1 MGKIIRN
8 TNYKYIIM
16 NTKDPIGLLAVN
28 ARLVS
33 KQHPETFK
41 LFSEEHL
48 NHINSGDCVK
58 IIHNSERFWFDVL
71 EVKEHKIIGKIS
83 NDLIVNKNI
92 LNTND
97 FYIIDKNCVIDIFK
111 KELIHNIKVLIEI
124 MANAPKFSNLIQVHN
139 YCNEPIFLNTYLKYS
154 N

>member
-1 MGKIIRN
+1 MI
-8 TNYKYIIM
+8 
-16 NTKDPIGLLAVN
+16 
-28 ARLVS
+28 
-33 KQHPETFK
+33 EF
-41 LFSEEHL
+41 
-48 NHINSGDCVK
+48 DCIK
-58 IIHNSERFWFDVL
+58 IIHNNERFWFEVL

-83 NDLIVNKNI
+83 NELIVNKNI
-92 LNTND
+92 LNISD

-111 KELIHNIKVLIEI
+111 KELSHNIKVLNEI

>member
-1 MGKIIRN
+1 
-8 TNYKYIIM
+8 M
-16 NTKDPIGLLAVN
+16 NTKDPIELLAVN

-58 IIHNSERFWFDVL
+58 IIRNGERFSFEVF

-83 NDLIVNKNI
+83 NELIVNKNI
-92 LNTND
+92 LNISD

-111 KELIHNIKVLIEI
+111 KELIHNKKVLIEI

>member
-1 MGKIIRN
+1 MGKINRN

>member
-1 MGKIIRN
+1 MGKINRN

-16 NTKDPIGLLAVN
+16 NTKDPIELFAVN
-28 ARLVS
+28 ARLVL

-58 IIHNSERFWFDVL
+58 IIHNGERFWFEVF
-71 EVKEHKIIGKIS
+71 EVKKHKIIGKIS
-83 NDLIVNKNI
+83 NELIVNKNI
-92 LNTND
+92 LNISD

>member
-1 MGKIIRN
+1 MGKINRN

-16 NTKDPIGLLAVN
+16 NTKDPIELLAVN

-58 IIHNSERFWFDVL
+58 IIHNSERFWFEVF

-83 NDLIVNKNI
+83 NELIVNKNI
-92 LNTND
+92 LNISD

-124 MANAPKFSNLIQVHN
+124 RANALKFSNLIQVHN

>member
-1 MGKIIRN
+1 MGKINRN

-16 NTKDPIGLLAVN
+16 NTKDPIELLAVD

-58 IIHNSERFWFDVL
+58 IIHNGERFWFEVF

-83 NDLIVNKNI
+83 NELIVNKNI
-92 LNTND
+92 LNISD

>member
-1 MGKIIRN
+1 
-8 TNYKYIIM
+8 M
-16 NTKDPIGLLAVN
+16 NTTDPIELLAVD

-58 IIHNSERFWFDVL
+58 IIHNSERFWFEVF

-83 NDLIVNKNI
+83 NELIVNKNI

-111 KELIHNIKVLIEI
+111 KELIHNIKVLNEI

>member
-1 MGKIIRN
+1 MGKINRN

-16 NTKDPIGLLAVN
+16 NTKDPIELLAVN

-58 IIHNSERFWFDVL
+58 IIHNGERFWFEVF

-83 NDLIVNKNI
+83 NELIVNKNI
-92 LNTND
+92 LNISD

-111 KELIHNIKVLIEI
+111 KELTHNIKVLTEI
-124 MANAPKFSNLIQVHN
+124 MVNAPKFSNLIQVHN

>member
-1 MGKIIRN
+1 
-8 TNYKYIIM
+8 M
-16 NTKDPIGLLAVN
+16 NTTDPIELLAVD

-33 KQHPETFK
+33 KQHTETFK

-58 IIHNSERFWFDVL
+58 IIHNSERFWFEVL

-83 NDLIVNKNI
+83 NELIVNKNI
-92 LNTND
+92 LNISD

-111 KELIHNIKVLIEI
+111 KELIHNKKVLNEI

>member
-1 MGKIIRN
+1 MGKINRN

-16 NTKDPIGLLAVN
+16 NTKDPIELLAVN

-58 IIHNSERFWFDVL
+58 IIHNGE
-71 EVKEHKIIGKIS
+71 
-83 NDLIVNKNI
+83 
-92 LNTND
+92 
-97 FYIIDKNCVIDIFK
+97 
-111 KELIHNIKVLIEI
+111 
-124 MANAPKFSNLIQVHN
+124 APKFSNLIQVHN

>member
-1 MGKIIRN
+1 MGKINRN

-16 NTKDPIGLLAVN
+16 NTKDPIELLAVN

-58 IIHNSERFWFDVL
+58 IIHNGERFWFEVF
-71 EVKEHKIIGKIS
+71 EVKEHKIIGKVT

-124 MANAPKFSNLIQVHN
+124 MANAPKISNLIQVHN

>member
-1 MGKIIRN
+1 
-8 TNYKYIIM
+8 M
-16 NTKDPIGLLAVN
+16 NTTDPIELLAVN

-58 IIHNSERFWFDVL
+58 IIHNGERFWFEVF

-97 FYIIDKNCVIDIFK
+97 FYIIDKNCITDIYK
-111 KELIHNIKVLIEI
+111 KELVHNKQVILDI
-124 MANAPKFSNLIQVHN
+124 MNNAPKFSNLIQVHN

>member
-1 MGKIIRN
+1 MGKINRN

-16 NTKDPIGLLAVN
+16 NTKDPIELLAVD

-58 IIHNSERFWFDVL
+58 IIHNSERFWFEVF

-83 NDLIVNKNI
+83 NELIVNKNI
-92 LNTND
+92 LNMSD

-111 KELIHNIKVLIEI
+111 KELIHNIKVLTEI

>member
-1 MGKIIRN
+1 MGKINRN
-8 TNYKYIIM
+8 TNYKYVIM
-16 NTKDPIGLLAVN
+16 NTTDPIELLAVD
-28 ARLVS
+28 ARLIS

-58 IIHNSERFWFDVL
+58 IIHNSERFWFEII

-83 NDLIVNKNI
+83 NELIVNKNI
-92 LNTND
+92 LNTFD
-97 FYIIDKNCVIDIFK
+97 SYVIDKNCVTDIYK
-111 KELIHNIKVLIEI
+111 KELIHNRLALIEI
-124 MANAPKFSNLIQVHN
+124 MTNAPKFSNLIQVHN